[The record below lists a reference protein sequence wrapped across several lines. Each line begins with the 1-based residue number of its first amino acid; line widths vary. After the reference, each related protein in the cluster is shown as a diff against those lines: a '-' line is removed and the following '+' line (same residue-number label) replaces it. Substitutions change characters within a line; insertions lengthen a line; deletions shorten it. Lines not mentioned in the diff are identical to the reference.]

1 MFFQV
6 LFQVAEEAVQIVS
19 IVAEIVVPV
28 SHDQQVEW
36 PVSVYESIDKL
47 HGHAGINV
55 IIYISSDE
63 QQLACQVASLQGGY
77 LLLIIR

>member
-6 LFQVAEEAVQIVS
+6 LFEVAEEAVQIVS

-36 PVSVYESIDKL
+36 PVSVYESVDKL
-47 HGHAGINV
+47 HCHAGINV
-55 IIYISSDE
+55 VICISSDK
-63 QQLACQVASLQGGY
+63 QQLAGQVAGL
-77 LLLIIR
+77 